1 MLTNIDLE
9 FILKWSLRLFFQI
22 NFKKYFQKRIFG
34 FQFVFEKNQYN
45 NFKIENSEKFQ
56 LEKIEDNFYYL
67 FKYLFVFK

>member
-9 FILKWSLRLFFQI
+9 FILKWSLRL
-22 NFKKYFQKRIFG
+22 YFLKRIFG